1 MEFLNMNFNN
11 SYAKIKLASKFWHV
25 TSQSQYIYFMYEQV
39 DLWSVFR
46 VLNSK
51 LEYDCNRWQ
60 AGLLYIWLYIWLGI
74 LLITWKKKV
83 CFLKYILRPSA

>member
-1 MEFLNMNFNN
+1 
-11 SYAKIKLASKFWHV
+11 
-25 TSQSQYIYFMYEQV
+25 MYERV

-60 AGLLYIWLYIWLGI
+60 VDLLYIWLGV
-74 LLITWKKKV
+74 LLLFSYNFLKEESLF
-83 CFLKYILRPSA
+83 FLKYIMRPSAY